1 MKNTHLE
8 HLEDNILNDGSRG
21 GREAIAFLR
30 SLGEMLDRG
39 AADTRVTVKWD
50 GAPAIICGID
60 PSNGKFFVGTK
71 SVFNKVTPKIC
82 YSEQDVDKLYPSGQ
96 LGDKLKTSYRHLS
109 KLPISGVVQGD
120 LLFTDDK
127 YFANIDGE
135 NCIAFTPNT
144 ITYAV
149 PQDSSLG
156 QRIAAAKMGIVFHTT
171 YSGRTLSTMSALFG
185 ANVRGNNDVFVAS
198 AEFSNA
204 SGEANMSPSEKG
216 AYQALVNRAEG
227 SLKQASRFLD
237 MMKGEDKFS
246 LNYMFKIFFNQFVRQ
261 GKSSMTVKATAMDFA
276 SYFSSALDKEIA
288 TKKTK
293 AAQDKYLQIKTNGL
307 KFIASNE
314 TSLYMTVASYY
325 NLQAAKQFMI
335 SKLQKVNTF
344 GTFLK
349 TDNGYRVTAPEGF
362 VAIRSGR
369 ALKLVD
375 RLEFSRANFT
385 AAKNWDK
392 Q

>member
-1 MKNTHLE
+1 
-8 HLEDNILNDGSRG
+8 
-21 GREAIAFLR
+21 
-30 SLGEMLDRG
+30 
-39 AADTRVTVKWD
+39 
-50 GAPAIICGID
+50 
-60 PSNGKFFVGTK
+60 
-71 SVFNKVTPKIC
+71 
-82 YSEQDVDKLYPSGQ
+82 
-96 LGDKLKTSYRHLS
+96 
-109 KLPISGVVQGD
+109 
-120 LLFTDDK
+120 
-127 YFANIDGE
+127 
-135 NCIAFTPNT
+135 
-144 ITYAV
+144 
-149 PQDSSLG
+149 
-156 QRIAAAKMGIVFHTT
+156 
-171 YSGRTLSTMSALFG
+171 
-185 ANVRGNNDVFVAS
+185 
-198 AEFSNA
+198 
-204 SGEANMSPSEKG
+204 
-216 AYQALVNRAEG
+216 
-227 SLKQASRFLD
+227 
-237 MMKGEDKFS
+237 MKGNDKFS
-246 LNYMFKIFFNQFVRQ
+246 LNYMFKVFFNQFVRQ
-261 GKSSMTVKATAMDFA
+261 GKSGMTVKATAMDFA

-335 SKLQKVNTF
+335 NKLQKVNTF